1 MIVSGWYD
9 GHSTYGLRV
18 QEANVS
24 LFFRPEWETVT
35 VYLPDET
42 DPVIIPLTASFWEG
56 SPELRSPRIKSFFAT
71 GSSRG
76 RKSSLRIWSWFR
88 SARECSVSS
97 GSHPRA
103 GNLLFHSEA
112 ERLFQRSSGRSSGQT
127 VGLAAERRSELGA
140 PGRFVMTLS
149 SP

>member
-42 DPVIIPLTASFWEG
+42 DPVIIPLTAS
-56 SPELRSPRIKSFFAT
+56 
-71 GSSRG
+71 
-76 RKSSLRIWSWFR
+76 SLRARPVGEKAASEFGAG
-88 SARECSVSS
+88 SARRGSVPSRVD
-97 GSHPRA
+97 HTPARA
-103 GNLLFHSEA
+103 ICASTLKPNGCF
-112 ERLFQRSSGRSSGQT
+112 SGQA
-127 VGLAAERRSELGA
+127 VVRAAKRSFERPNGGFSG
-140 PGRFVMTLS
+140 
-149 SP
+149 